1 MVKKAIKIAIVF
13 SLPAMFGLLVLAEHI
28 MSTLFQYGNFKIT
41 DTLMS
46 SLSLL
51 AYSVGLPAFILMK
64 VLLTGFFSR
73 QDTLTP
79 VKYGAIAVMFNIAM
93 NLSVVIYYMNKPFQG
108 AHALLALAT
117 SLSAWLQVIL
127 LYRRLKREGVVG
139 DNCVINRDFSKS
151 LLSSIFMSLLL
162 ISLVPELN
170 KWISYEYYLRGLYL
184 IIYIVL
190 GALTY
195 FLSMK
200 IFKTNFRRMIYE
212 NN

>member
-1 MVKKAIKIAIVF
+1 
-13 SLPAMFGLLVLAEHI
+13 
-28 MSTLFQYGNFKIT
+28 
-41 DTLMS
+41 MS

-51 AYSVGLPAFILMK
+51 TYSVGLPAFILMK

-73 QDTLTP
+73 HDTLTP
-79 VKYGAIAVMFNIAM
+79 VKYGAVAVMFNITM
-93 NLSVVIYYMNKPFQG
+93 SLSVVFYYMNNPFQG

-127 LYRRLKREGVVG
+127 LYRRLKIEGIVA
-139 DNCVINRDFSKS
+139 DNCLINRDFLKS
-151 LLSSIFMSLLL
+151 FISCIFMSLLL
-162 ISLVPELN
+162 IFLLPELN

-184 IIYIVL
+184 ILYVLL
-190 GALTY
+190 GALIY

-200 IFKTNFRRMIYE
+200 VFKTNFRQMIYE